1 MVHVLKGRT
10 SEHDEGDAAPDRT
23 SCRVSFE
30 VGKSSPGPTRRTPAG
45 QVRKSLVGAPGA
57 LLGAMAKGQKQST
70 VRQGTFSR
78 MSIVGR
84 GSVGPIKAIKDVF
97 DQGRTSKE
105 EQYGEDTA
113 PPELT
118 VLQQLT
124 DNEFFGEDSLVS
136 RHAASHILAASPT
149 TRLATLYPLTTPVNT
164 PLIGG
169 PPRRVALVP
178 RGRVHGP
185 IRPAAR

>member
-136 RHAASHILAASPT
+136 HHAASH
-149 TRLATLYPLTTPVNT
+149 TPCRTPYYTSRYT
-164 PLIGG
+164 PLLH
-169 PPRRVALVP
+169 PSYYTPSPHPSPHPL
-178 RGRVHGP
+178 
-185 IRPAAR
+185 